1 MGSIKNEMVNR
12 VALAIAKA
20 SGINDWFKAA
30 DEYEEEARA
39 AIEAMWEPTP
49 DMIATAKQFSKP
61 ISEREI
67 WQAMVSAAL
76 EGAGAAAEAAERKR
90 G

>member
-39 AIEAMWEPTP
+39 AIEAMREPTS
-49 DMIATAKQFSKP
+49 DMADAGRWP
-61 ISEREI
+61 AEDDCAEACWR
-67 WQAMVSAAL
+67 AMIDAAL
-76 EGAGAAAEAAERKR
+76 GAGAAAETP
-90 G
+90 